1 MEHDIKKDGFYSVLE
16 ILDYKIVNVSERTL
30 QNYGRKHNIRKIDN
44 FYRFTGHQVI
54 ILRKTY
60 EKRAKNKAKKIEMA
74 ERNKR
79 LLAAK
84 IASIKVEYIDGDH
97 TKSGTSSIKEISDA
111 AAEARAAEEEDE
123 VTIPMEDFEKLQ
135 IIVKQRDVNLNKIEM
150 LTQRIEEYQTDIKYF
165 KDTLTDAMSSM
176 KESLKSIQ
184 QQNFIQ
190 AKEKGFDKK

>member
-1 MEHDIKKDGFYSVLE
+1 MEYNLKKDGMYTVSDIESKNFAIVSKRLVQKYAKKNKIRSIDNRYTFTGYQ
-16 ILDYKIVNVSERTL
+16 ILDMNKYYT
-30 QNYGRKHNIRKIDN
+30 
-44 FYRFTGHQVI
+44 
-54 ILRKTY
+54 
-60 EKRAKNKAKKIEMA
+60 EKYANASAKKSANTKKKTTHSQPKIEVA
-74 ERNKR
+74 ISEENK
-79 LLAAK
+79 
-84 IASIKVEYIDGDH
+84 
-97 TKSGTSSIKEISDA
+97 
-111 AAEARAAEEEDE
+111 EEEDE

>member
-1 MEHDIKKDGFYSVLE
+1 MEYNLKKDGMYTVSDIESKNLAIVSKRVVQKYAKKNKIRSIDNRYTFTGYQ
-16 ILDYKIVNVSERTL
+16 ILDMNKYYT
-30 QNYGRKHNIRKIDN
+30 
-44 FYRFTGHQVI
+44 
-54 ILRKTY
+54 
-60 EKRAKNKAKKIEMA
+60 EKYANASAKKSANTKKKTTHSQPKIEVA
-74 ERNKR
+74 ISEEK
-79 LLAAK
+79 K
-84 IASIKVEYIDGDH
+84 
-97 TKSGTSSIKEISDA
+97 KEQDD
-111 AAEARAAEEEDE
+111 EDE

>member
-1 MEHDIKKDGFYSVLE
+1 MYTVSDIESKNFAIVSKRLVQKYAKKNKIRSIDNRYTFTGYQ
-16 ILDYKIVNVSERTL
+16 ILDMNKYYTEKYANASANKVANA
-30 QNYGRKHNIRKIDN
+30 QK
-44 FYRFTGHQVI
+44 
-54 ILRKTY
+54 KTTHSQP
-60 EKRAKNKAKKIEMA
+60 KIEVA
-74 ERNKR
+74 ISEEK
-79 LLAAK
+79 K
-84 IASIKVEYIDGDH
+84 
-97 TKSGTSSIKEISDA
+97 KEQDD
-111 AAEARAAEEEDE
+111 EDE

-190 AKEKGFDKK
+190 AKEKGFDKE

>member
-1 MEHDIKKDGFYSVLE
+1 MEYNLKKDGMYTVSDIELKKLAIVSKRLVQKYAKKNKIRSIDNRYTFTGYQ
-16 ILDYKIVNVSERTL
+16 ILDMNKYYT
-30 QNYGRKHNIRKIDN
+30 
-44 FYRFTGHQVI
+44 
-54 ILRKTY
+54 
-60 EKRAKNKAKKIEMA
+60 EKYANASAKKSANAQKKTTHSQPKIEVA
-74 ERNKR
+74 ISEENK
-79 LLAAK
+79 
-84 IASIKVEYIDGDH
+84 
-97 TKSGTSSIKEISDA
+97 
-111 AAEARAAEEEDE
+111 EEEDE

>member
-1 MEHDIKKDGFYSVLE
+1 MEYNLKKDGMYTVSDIESKNFAIVSKRLVQKYAKKNKIRSIDNRYTFTGYQ
-16 ILDYKIVNVSERTL
+16 ILDMNKYYTEKSAKASANKVANA
-30 QNYGRKHNIRKIDN
+30 QK
-44 FYRFTGHQVI
+44 
-54 ILRKTY
+54 KTTHSQP
-60 EKRAKNKAKKIEMA
+60 KIEVA
-74 ERNKR
+74 ISEEK
-79 LLAAK
+79 K
-84 IASIKVEYIDGDH
+84 
-97 TKSGTSSIKEISDA
+97 KEQDD
-111 AAEARAAEEEDE
+111 EDE

>member
-1 MEHDIKKDGFYSVLE
+1 MEYNLKKDGMYTVSDIESKNFAIVSKRLVQKYAKKNKIRSIDNRYTFTGYQ
-16 ILDYKIVNVSERTL
+16 ILDMNKYYT
-30 QNYGRKHNIRKIDN
+30 
-44 FYRFTGHQVI
+44 
-54 ILRKTY
+54 
-60 EKRAKNKAKKIEMA
+60 EKYANASAKKSANTKKKTTHSQPKIEVA
-74 ERNKR
+74 ISEEK
-79 LLAAK
+79 K
-84 IASIKVEYIDGDH
+84 KVQDD
-97 TKSGTSSIKEISDA
+97 
-111 AAEARAAEEEDE
+111 EDE

>member
-1 MEHDIKKDGFYSVLE
+1 MEYNFKKDGMYTVSDIELKKLAIVSKRLVQKYAKKNKIRSIDNRYTFTGYQ
-16 ILDYKIVNVSERTL
+16 ILDMNKYYT
-30 QNYGRKHNIRKIDN
+30 
-44 FYRFTGHQVI
+44 
-54 ILRKTY
+54 
-60 EKRAKNKAKKIEMA
+60 EKYANASAKKSANAQKKTTHSQPKIEVDIS
-74 ERNKR
+74 EENK
-79 LLAAK
+79 
-84 IASIKVEYIDGDH
+84 
-97 TKSGTSSIKEISDA
+97 
-111 AAEARAAEEEDE
+111 EEEDE

>member
-1 MEHDIKKDGFYSVLE
+1 
-16 ILDYKIVNVSERTL
+16 
-30 QNYGRKHNIRKIDN
+30 
-44 FYRFTGHQVI
+44 
-54 ILRKTY
+54 
-60 EKRAKNKAKKIEMA
+60 MA

-190 AKEKGFDKK
+190 AKEKGFVKK

>member
-1 MEHDIKKDGFYSVLE
+1 MEYNLKKDGMYTVSDIESKNFAIVSKRLVQKYAKKNKIRSIDNRYTFTGYQ
-16 ILDYKIVNVSERTL
+16 ILDMNKYYTEKSAKASANKVANA
-30 QNYGRKHNIRKIDN
+30 QK
-44 FYRFTGHQVI
+44 
-54 ILRKTY
+54 KTTHSQP
-60 EKRAKNKAKKIEMA
+60 KIEVDIS
-74 ERNKR
+74 EENK
-79 LLAAK
+79 
-84 IASIKVEYIDGDH
+84 
-97 TKSGTSSIKEISDA
+97 
-111 AAEARAAEEEDE
+111 EEEDE

>member
-1 MEHDIKKDGFYSVLE
+1 MEYNLKKDGMYTVSDIELKKLAIVSKRLVQKYAKKNKIRSIDNRYTFTGYQ
-16 ILDYKIVNVSERTL
+16 ILDMNKYYT
-30 QNYGRKHNIRKIDN
+30 
-44 FYRFTGHQVI
+44 
-54 ILRKTY
+54 
-60 EKRAKNKAKKIEMA
+60 EKYANASAKKSANAQKKTTHSQPKIEVDIS
-74 ERNKR
+74 EENK
-79 LLAAK
+79 
-84 IASIKVEYIDGDH
+84 
-97 TKSGTSSIKEISDA
+97 
-111 AAEARAAEEEDE
+111 EEEDE

>member
-1 MEHDIKKDGFYSVLE
+1 MYTISDIESKNLAIVSKRLVQKYAKKNKIRSIDNRYTFTGYQ
-16 ILDYKIVNVSERTL
+16 ILDMNKYYTEKSAKASANKVANA
-30 QNYGRKHNIRKIDN
+30 QK
-44 FYRFTGHQVI
+44 
-54 ILRKTY
+54 KTTHSQP
-60 EKRAKNKAKKIEMA
+60 KIEVDIS
-74 ERNKR
+74 EENK
-79 LLAAK
+79 
-84 IASIKVEYIDGDH
+84 
-97 TKSGTSSIKEISDA
+97 
-111 AAEARAAEEEDE
+111 EEEGE

>member
-1 MEHDIKKDGFYSVLE
+1 MEYNLKKDGMYTVSDIESKKLAIVSKRLVQKYAKKNKIRSIDNRYTFTGYQ
-16 ILDYKIVNVSERTL
+16 ILDMNKYYTEKYANASANKVANA
-30 QNYGRKHNIRKIDN
+30 QK
-44 FYRFTGHQVI
+44 
-54 ILRKTY
+54 KTTHSQP
-60 EKRAKNKAKKIEMA
+60 KIEVDIS
-74 ERNKR
+74 EENKT
-79 LLAAK
+79 
-84 IASIKVEYIDGDH
+84 D
-97 TKSGTSSIKEISDA
+97 
-111 AAEARAAEEEDE
+111 EEDE

>member
-1 MEHDIKKDGFYSVLE
+1 MEYNLKKDGMYTVSDIESKKLAIVSKRLVQKYAKKNKIRSIDNRYTFTGYQ
-16 ILDYKIVNVSERTL
+16 ILDMNKYYTEKYANASANKVANA
-30 QNYGRKHNIRKIDN
+30 QK
-44 FYRFTGHQVI
+44 
-54 ILRKTY
+54 KTTHSQP
-60 EKRAKNKAKKIEMA
+60 KIEVDIS
-74 ERNKR
+74 EENK
-79 LLAAK
+79 
-84 IASIKVEYIDGDH
+84 
-97 TKSGTSSIKEISDA
+97 
-111 AAEARAAEEEDE
+111 EEEDE

>member
-1 MEHDIKKDGFYSVLE
+1 MEYNLKKDGMYTVSDIESKNFAIVSKRVVQKYAKKNKIRSIDNRYTFTGYQ
-16 ILDYKIVNVSERTL
+16 ILDMNKYYTEKYANASANKVANA
-30 QNYGRKHNIRKIDN
+30 QK
-44 FYRFTGHQVI
+44 
-54 ILRKTY
+54 KTTHSQP
-60 EKRAKNKAKKIEMA
+60 K
-74 ERNKR
+74 
-79 LLAAK
+79 
-84 IASIKVEYIDGDH
+84 IKVAISEEN
-97 TKSGTSSIKEISDA
+97 KKEQDD
-111 AAEARAAEEEDE
+111 EDE

>member
-1 MEHDIKKDGFYSVLE
+1 MEYNLKKDGMYTVSDIESKNFAIVSKRLVQKYAKKNKIRSIDNRYTFTGYQ
-16 ILDYKIVNVSERTL
+16 ILDMNKYYTEKYANASANKVANAQKKTTHSQPKIEVDVSE
-30 QNYGRKHNIRKIDN
+30 
-44 FYRFTGHQVI
+44 
-54 ILRKTY
+54 
-60 EKRAKNKAKKIEMA
+60 ENK
-74 ERNKR
+74 
-79 LLAAK
+79 
-84 IASIKVEYIDGDH
+84 
-97 TKSGTSSIKEISDA
+97 
-111 AAEARAAEEEDE
+111 EEEDE

>member
-1 MEHDIKKDGFYSVLE
+1 MEYNLKKDGMYTVSDIESKNLAIVSKRVVQKYAKKNKIRSIDNRYTFTGYQ
-16 ILDYKIVNVSERTL
+16 ILDMNKYYTEKSAKASANKVANA
-30 QNYGRKHNIRKIDN
+30 QK
-44 FYRFTGHQVI
+44 
-54 ILRKTY
+54 KTTHSQP
-60 EKRAKNKAKKIEMA
+60 KIEVDIS
-74 ERNKR
+74 EENK
-79 LLAAK
+79 
-84 IASIKVEYIDGDH
+84 
-97 TKSGTSSIKEISDA
+97 
-111 AAEARAAEEEDE
+111 EEEGE

>member
-1 MEHDIKKDGFYSVLE
+1 MEYNLKKDGMYTVSDIESKNFAIVSKRLVQKYAKKNKIRSIDNRYTFTGYQ
-16 ILDYKIVNVSERTL
+16 ILDMNKYYTEKYANASANKVANA
-30 QNYGRKHNIRKIDN
+30 QK
-44 FYRFTGHQVI
+44 
-54 ILRKTY
+54 KTTHSQP
-60 EKRAKNKAKKIEMA
+60 KIEVNTS
-74 ERNKR
+74 EENK
-79 LLAAK
+79 
-84 IASIKVEYIDGDH
+84 
-97 TKSGTSSIKEISDA
+97 
-111 AAEARAAEEEDE
+111 EEEDE

>member
-1 MEHDIKKDGFYSVLE
+1 MEYNLKKDGMYTVSDIELKKLAIVSKRLVQKYAKKNKIRSIDNRYIFTGYQ
-16 ILDYKIVNVSERTL
+16 ILDMNKYYT
-30 QNYGRKHNIRKIDN
+30 
-44 FYRFTGHQVI
+44 
-54 ILRKTY
+54 
-60 EKRAKNKAKKIEMA
+60 EKYANASAKKSANAHKKTTHSQPKIEVDIS
-74 ERNKR
+74 EENK
-79 LLAAK
+79 
-84 IASIKVEYIDGDH
+84 
-97 TKSGTSSIKEISDA
+97 
-111 AAEARAAEEEDE
+111 EEEDE

-190 AKEKGFDKK
+190 AKEKGFDKE

>member
-1 MEHDIKKDGFYSVLE
+1 MEYNLKKDGMYTISDIESKNFAIVSKRLVQKYAKKNKIRSIDNRYTFTGYQ
-16 ILDYKIVNVSERTL
+16 ILDMNKYYT
-30 QNYGRKHNIRKIDN
+30 
-44 FYRFTGHQVI
+44 
-54 ILRKTY
+54 
-60 EKRAKNKAKKIEMA
+60 EKYANASAKKSANTKKKTTHSQPKIEVA
-74 ERNKR
+74 ISEENK
-79 LLAAK
+79 
-84 IASIKVEYIDGDH
+84 
-97 TKSGTSSIKEISDA
+97 
-111 AAEARAAEEEDE
+111 EEEDE

>member
-1 MEHDIKKDGFYSVLE
+1 MEYNLKKDGMYTVSDIESKKLAIVSKRLVQKYAKKNKIRSIDNRYTFTGYQ
-16 ILDYKIVNVSERTL
+16 ILDMNKYYTD
-30 QNYGRKHNIRKIDN
+30 NYAKASANKVAN
-44 FYRFTGHQVI
+44 AQK
-54 ILRKTY
+54 KTTHSQP
-60 EKRAKNKAKKIEMA
+60 KIEVDIS
-74 ERNKR
+74 EENK
-79 LLAAK
+79 
-84 IASIKVEYIDGDH
+84 
-97 TKSGTSSIKEISDA
+97 
-111 AAEARAAEEEDE
+111 EEEDE

>member
-1 MEHDIKKDGFYSVLE
+1 MYTISDIESKNFAIVSKRLVQKYAKKNKIRSIDNRYTFTGYQ
-16 ILDYKIVNVSERTL
+16 ILDMNKYYT
-30 QNYGRKHNIRKIDN
+30 
-44 FYRFTGHQVI
+44 
-54 ILRKTY
+54 
-60 EKRAKNKAKKIEMA
+60 EKYANASAKKSANTKKKTTHSQPKIEVA
-74 ERNKR
+74 ISEENK
-79 LLAAK
+79 
-84 IASIKVEYIDGDH
+84 
-97 TKSGTSSIKEISDA
+97 
-111 AAEARAAEEEDE
+111 EEEDE

>member
-1 MEHDIKKDGFYSVLE
+1 MEYNLKKDGMYTVSDIESKNFAIVSKRLVQKYAKKNKIRSIDNRYTFTGYQ
-16 ILDYKIVNVSERTL
+16 ILDMNKYYTEKYANASANKVANA
-30 QNYGRKHNIRKIDN
+30 QK
-44 FYRFTGHQVI
+44 
-54 ILRKTY
+54 KTTHSQP
-60 EKRAKNKAKKIEMA
+60 KIEVDLS
-74 ERNKR
+74 EENK
-79 LLAAK
+79 
-84 IASIKVEYIDGDH
+84 
-97 TKSGTSSIKEISDA
+97 
-111 AAEARAAEEEDE
+111 EEEDE

>member
-1 MEHDIKKDGFYSVLE
+1 MEYNLKKDGMYTVSDIESKNLAIVSKRLVQKYAKKNKIRSIDNRYTFTGYQ
-16 ILDYKIVNVSERTL
+16 ILDMNKYYTEKSAKASANKVANA
-30 QNYGRKHNIRKIDN
+30 QK
-44 FYRFTGHQVI
+44 
-54 ILRKTY
+54 KTTHSQP
-60 EKRAKNKAKKIEMA
+60 KIEVA
-74 ERNKR
+74 ISEENK
-79 LLAAK
+79 
-84 IASIKVEYIDGDH
+84 
-97 TKSGTSSIKEISDA
+97 
-111 AAEARAAEEEDE
+111 EEEDE

>member
-84 IASIKVEYIDGDH
+84 IASIKDVDTNLE
-97 TKSGTSSIKEISDA
+97 
-111 AAEARAAEEEDE
+111 AEAPISEESKEDYDTIEVEFTTEEYDNIQETIKLAAVQSD
-123 VTIPMEDFEKLQ
+123 
-135 IIVKQRDVNLNKIEM
+135 KIEM
-150 LTQRIEEYQTDIKYF
+150 LVDRVEDYKNEIQYLR
-165 KDTLTDAMSSM
+165 
-176 KESLKSIQ
+176 ESLNKRNDQMDKMLESINSSLASIQ